1 MSSFKIYFKF
11 IKPYWKLVL
20 ITILIGMV
28 KFGIPLTLPLIMKYI
43 IDDLLLSSISSV
55 EKTQKLIEVLLGAFV
70 LFVIIRAPIE
80 YLRQYFAQLITSRI
94 LYDLRSHLYSHIQ
107 KLSLRYYQNH
117 KTGEIISRMIN
128 DAEQTKSI
136 VETGLMNV
144 WIDLFTLTIAIGF
157 MIHMDFWLTI
167 VAIAV
172 FPFYAFSVKT
182 LYKKLRT
189 LTKARSQALAEIQ
202 GYLHERVNGMPVIK
216 SFTLEAVEK
225 DRFGQRNNKFLGRS
239 LALTKWNALTN
250 SIINTLTDI
259 APLLVLAYGG
269 YQVIQGNLTVGAF
282 IAFFAFL
289 DRLYSPLRRL
299 VNSSTELTQAS
310 ASLDR
315 VIELMNEPYDIVDSS
330 HAKPLQQ
337 INGKIDFEHVSFRY
351 DQSSDWVLKNI
362 QLSIQPGETIAF
374 VGMSGGGKS
383 SLISLIPRF
392 YDIQEGRILIDHTD
406 IKDITIKSLR
416 DQIGMV
422 LQDNILFSGTVRENI
437 LFGKPGATE
446 EEVIYAA
453 KAANA
458 HEFILNL
465 PNGYD
470 TEIGERGVK
479 LSGGQKQRVAIAR
492 VFLKNPSIL
501 VLDEATSA
509 LDLESEHLIQESLAK
524 LAKDRTTLIVA
535 HRLSTITHAD
545 QIVLIENGEIKE
557 KGTHEQLMK
566 EGGSYFRLFNVQNLN
581 GVESFST

>member
-1 MSSFKIYFKF
+1 MTSFKLYFKF
-11 IKPYWKLVL
+11 VKPYWKLVL

-43 IDDLLLSSISSV
+43 IDDLLLSTISIA
-55 EKTQKLIEVLLGAFV
+55 EKTQKLIEVMIVAFV

-80 YLRQYFAQLITSRI
+80 YLRQYFAQLTTSRI
-94 LYDLRSHLYSHIQ
+94 LYDLRNQLYAHIQ

-117 KTGEIISRMIN
+117 RTGEIISRMIN

-144 WIDLFTLTIAIGF
+144 WLDLFTLTIAIAF
-157 MIHMDFWLTI
+157 MIHMDFGLTM

-182 LYKKLRT
+182 LYKKLRN
-189 LTKARSQALAEIQ
+189 LTKSRSQALAEMQ
-202 GYLHERVNGMPVIK
+202 GYLHEKVSGIPVIK
-216 SFTLEAVEK
+216 SFTLEDYESEN
-225 DRFGQRNNKFLGRS
+225 FGLKNNKFLNRA
-239 LALTKWNALTN
+239 LALTKWNAITN
-250 SIINTLTDI
+250 SIINTITDT

-269 YQVIQGNLTVGAF
+269 YQVIQGNLTIGAF
-282 IAFFAFL
+282 VAFFAYL

-315 VIELMNEPYDIVDSS
+315 VIELMKEPYDIIDSS
-330 HAKPLQQ
+330 QAKIVQK
-337 INGKIDFEHVSFRY
+337 IKGKIDFQDVSFRY
-351 DQSSDWVLKNI
+351 DNSSDWVLKNI
-362 QLSIQPGETIAF
+362 QLTIQPGETIAF

-383 SLISLIPRF
+383 SLISLLPRF
-392 YDIQEGRILIDHTD
+392 YDIQQGNILLDD
-406 IKDITIKSLR
+406 RNVKDITIKSLR
-416 DQIGMV
+416 SHIGMV

-437 LFGKPGATE
+437 LLGHTRAAE
-446 EEVIYAA
+446 EEIIYAA

-458 HEFILNL
+458 HDFILNL

-470 TEIGERGVK
+470 TEIGERGMK

-509 LDLESEHLIQESLAK
+509 LDLESEHSIQESLGK

-545 QIVLIENGEIKE
+545 QIVLIENGEIRE
-557 KGTHEQLMK
+557 IGTHEQLMK
-566 EGGSYFRLFNVQNLN
+566 EGGAYFRLFNVQNLN
-581 GVESFST
+581 GVE

>member
-1 MSSFKIYFKF
+1 MTSFKLYFKF
-11 IKPYWKLVL
+11 VKPYWKLVV

-43 IDDLLLSSISSV
+43 IDDLLLSTITIA
-55 EKTQKLIEVLLGAFV
+55 EKTQKLIEVMIVAFV

-80 YLRQYFAQLITSRI
+80 YLRQYFAQLTTSRI
-94 LYDLRSHLYSHIQ
+94 LYDLRNQLYAHIQ

-117 KTGEIISRMIN
+117 RTGEIISRMIN

-144 WIDLFTLTIAIGF
+144 WLDLFTLTIAIAF
-157 MIHMDFWLTI
+157 MIHMDFGLTM

-172 FPFYAFSVKT
+172 FPLYAFSVKT
-182 LYKKLRT
+182 LYKKLRN
-189 LTKARSQALAEIQ
+189 LTKSRSQALAEMQ
-202 GYLHERVNGMPVIK
+202 GYLHEKVSGIPVIK
-216 SFTLEAVEK
+216 SFTLEDYESEN
-225 DRFGQRNNKFLGRS
+225 FGLKNNKFLNRA
-239 LALTKWNALTN
+239 LALTKWNAITN
-250 SIINTLTDI
+250 SIINTITDT

-269 YQVIQGNLTVGAF
+269 YQVIQGNLTIGAF
-282 IAFFAFL
+282 VAFFAYL

-330 HAKPLQQ
+330 QAKIVQK
-337 INGKIDFEHVSFRY
+337 IKGKIDFQDVSFRY
-351 DQSSDWVLKNI
+351 DNSSDWVLKNI
-362 QLSIQPGETIAF
+362 QLTIQPGETIAF

-383 SLISLIPRF
+383 SLISLLPRF
-392 YDIQEGRILIDHTD
+392 YDIQQGNILLDD
-406 IKDITIKSLR
+406 RNVKDITIKSLR
-416 DQIGMV
+416 SHIGMV

-437 LFGKPGATE
+437 LLGHTRADE
-446 EEVIYAA
+446 EEIINAA

-458 HEFILNL
+458 HDFIMNL
-465 PNGYD
+465 PKGYD
-470 TEIGERGVK
+470 TEIGERGMK

-509 LDLESEHLIQESLAK
+509 LDLESEHLIQESLGK

-557 KGTHEQLMK
+557 IGTHEQLMK
-566 EGGSYFRLFNVQNLN
+566 EGGAYFRLFNVQNLN
-581 GVESFST
+581 GVE

>member
-1 MSSFKIYFKF
+1 MTSFKLYFKF
-11 IKPYWKLVL
+11 VKPYWKLVL

-43 IDDLLLSSISSV
+43 IDDLLLSSISIA
-55 EKTQKLIEVLLGAFV
+55 EKTQKLIEVMIVAFV

-80 YLRQYFAQLITSRI
+80 YLRQYFAQLTTSRI
-94 LYDLRSHLYSHIQ
+94 LYDLRNQLYAHIQ

-117 KTGEIISRMIN
+117 RTGEIISRLIN

-144 WIDLFTLTIAIGF
+144 WLDLFTLTIAIAF
-157 MIHMDFWLTI
+157 MIHMDFGLTM

-182 LYKKLRT
+182 LYKKLRN
-189 LTKARSQALAEIQ
+189 LTKSRSQALAEMQ
-202 GYLHERVNGMPVIK
+202 GYLHEKVSGIPVIK
-216 SFTLEAVEK
+216 SFTLEDYESEN
-225 DRFGQRNNKFLGRS
+225 FGLKNNKFLNRA
-239 LALTKWNALTN
+239 LALTKWNAITN
-250 SIINTLTDI
+250 SIINTITDT

-269 YQVIQGNLTVGAF
+269 YQVIQGNLTIGAF
-282 IAFFAFL
+282 VAFFAYL

-330 HAKPLQQ
+330 QAKIVQK
-337 INGKIDFEHVSFRY
+337 IKGKIDFQDVSFRY
-351 DQSSDWVLKNI
+351 DNSSDWVLKNI
-362 QLSIQPGETIAF
+362 QLTIQPGETIAF

-383 SLISLIPRF
+383 SLISLLPRF
-392 YDIQEGRILIDHTD
+392 YDIQQGNILLDD
-406 IKDITIKSLR
+406 RNVKDITIKSLR
-416 DQIGMV
+416 SHIGMV

-437 LFGKPGATE
+437 LLGNTRADE
-446 EEVIYAA
+446 EEILYAA

-458 HEFILNL
+458 HDFILNL
-465 PNGYD
+465 PKGYD
-470 TEIGERGVK
+470 TEIGERGMK

-509 LDLESEHLIQESLAK
+509 LDLESEHSIQESLGK

-545 QIVLIENGEIKE
+545 QIVLIENDKIKE
-557 KGTHEQLMK
+557 IGTHEQLMK
-566 EGGSYFRLFNVQNLN
+566 EGGAYFRLFNVQNLN
-581 GVESFST
+581 GVE